1 MKALKIVS
9 YLLRTGHFPLGR
21 RIDQGTEE
29 VGDSRSLDMK
39 VGGESGLDQDTVRL
53 LSISEPYF
61 ITEIQKLILLTHTG
75 ETLHTEITVTER

>member
-29 VGDSRSLDMK
+29 VGDSRSLDVK
-39 VGGESGLDQDTVRL
+39 VGGVRTR
-53 LSISEPYF
+53 SR
-61 ITEIQKLILLTHTG
+61 HG
-75 ETLHTEITVTER
+75 EALVDLGAVFHY